1 VIGRHF
7 GSMSDQPCWS
17 GLDVLC
23 QISLVD
29 PCLLKDIASLVS
41 LLSRAERNGDRI
53 LLSRAKRYGDLNVLC
68 GSRVMCLVHAS
79 LTRGSTRCLSLNAL
93 AVE

>member
-41 LLSRAERNGDRI
+41 LLSRAERNGDRCYFHEQSDTEI
-53 LLSRAKRYGDLNVLC
+53 SMSFVDLESCALCMPLLREVVLVAC
-68 GSRVMCLVHAS
+68 H
-79 LTRGSTRCLSLNAL
+79 STPLR
-93 AVE
+93 